1 MIICLQLFITAS
13 HELAGQ
19 GCKFFSTVFP
29 YRECP
34 TIDGTNH
41 IVENPLGNRPA
52 LMVPGVPTAGYL
64 WKFSRQWLPA
74 CGFPDRSRD
83 ISTGRD
89 LELKVLRIQASPSF
103 SQDTFKVT
111 LRENN
116 FNPWTKRNEEL
127 KGQIGRRLSNLTA

>member
-1 MIICLQLFITAS
+1 
-13 HELAGQ
+13 
-19 GCKFFSTVFP
+19 
-29 YRECP
+29 
-34 TIDGTNH
+34 
-41 IVENPLGNRPA
+41 
-52 LMVPGVPTAGYL
+52 MVPGVPTAGYL

-74 CGFPDRSRD
+74 CGFLDRSRD

-103 SQDTFKVT
+103 SKNTFKVT
-111 LRENN
+111 LREQT